1 MDQQTEDWDYK
12 VLVNHEEQYSI
23 WPRDQALPLGIWP
36 DFKDIPVGWTAV
48 GPVGDKATCLAWI
61 TEHWTDMRPKSIR
74 T

>member
-1 MDQQTEDWDYK
+1 LETRVDQQTEDWDYK
-12 VLVNHEEQYSI
+12 VLVNHEEQYS
-23 WPRDQALPLGIWP
+23 IWP

>member
-12 VLVNHEEQYSI
+12 VLVNHEEQYS
-23 WPRDQALPLGIWP
+23 IWP